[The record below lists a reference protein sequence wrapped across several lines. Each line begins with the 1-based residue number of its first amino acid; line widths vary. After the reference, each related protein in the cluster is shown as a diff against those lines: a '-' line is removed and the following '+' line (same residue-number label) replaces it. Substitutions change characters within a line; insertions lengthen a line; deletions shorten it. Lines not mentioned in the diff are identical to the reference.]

1 MHHIFSLKAFTRME
15 SSFIPFETL
24 RNFLLE
30 TFSAF
35 DSLPFFPS
43 SKDSF
48 DVNSLSFLF
57 LELATNRSVSRLVV
71 LQMATKIYRVKSRG
85 GGGVKMIIRRKRD
98 RITRILN
105 LIYGGGTLPS
115 NEGIL
120 SLLLRFSE
128 GSSFESF
135 SNPLC
140 FVSTIRE
147 DL

>member
-1 MHHIFSLKAFTRME
+1 MEDLENRVGVSHSPLIGEHRRGGGEGGRSVHHIFSLKAFTRME

-85 GGGVKMIIRRKRD
+85 GGGSR
-98 RITRILN
+98 
-105 LIYGGGTLPS
+105 
-115 NEGIL
+115 
-120 SLLLRFSE
+120 
-128 GSSFESF
+128 
-135 SNPLC
+135 
-140 FVSTIRE
+140 
-147 DL
+147 